1 MSNPFKKKH
10 SFDDRKA
17 ESTKIK
23 AKYEDRIPVI
33 VHKDP
38 KSSLEDINKNKF
50 LTPGDLT
57 LAQFIYVIRKR
68 IKVDESVSLF
78 VFVNDTILAPTS
90 HTMNTLYEQ
99 HKDSDGFLY
108 LIYCSENVFGN

>member
-10 SFDDRKA
+10 SFDDRKT
-17 ESTKIK
+17 ESTKIMK
-23 AKYEDRIPVI
+23 KYDDRIPVI

-38 KSSLEDINKNKF
+38 KSKIEDINKNKF

-68 IKVDESVSLF
+68 IKLDESSALF
-78 VFVNDTILAPTS
+78 VFVDETVLAPTS
-90 HTMNTLYEQ
+90 HTMSTLYDN
-99 HKDSDGFLY
+99 HKDKDGFLY
-108 LIYCSENVFGN
+108 LLYCSENVFG